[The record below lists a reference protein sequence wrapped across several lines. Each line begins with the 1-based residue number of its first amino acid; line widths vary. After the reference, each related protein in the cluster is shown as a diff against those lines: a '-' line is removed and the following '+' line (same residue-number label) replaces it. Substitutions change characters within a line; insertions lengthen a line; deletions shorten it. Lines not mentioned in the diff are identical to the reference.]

1 MCETIP
7 GTLSVSNDVIADI
20 AGYAAMSCYGVV
32 GMAEQLQGAESVRLL
47 PGQRL
52 RKGVMVSSTEDGL
65 VVDLHVVLE
74 NGVNMKS
81 VCANLTRLPRSTRL
95 TSRSP
100 FTSMPL
106 SPAANPLLVR
116 RFTQYDCQYHPHLLS
131 HCRESG
137 SR

>member
-1 MCETIP
+1 MSETIP

-32 GMAEQLQGAESVRLL
+32 GMAESVRLL

-65 VVDLHVVLE
+65 TVDLHVVLE

-81 VCANLTRLPRSTRL
+81 VCANLTSSVSFTLAEIAQIDPAHL
-95 TSRSP
+95 KIAIHVDALKSR
-100 FTSMPL
+100 
-106 SPAANPLLVR
+106 
-116 RFTQYDCQYHPHLLS
+116 
-131 HCRESG
+131 G
-137 SR
+137 